1 MANIPA
7 MTEAAEEAAASGTT
21 AGTRLDRDSLL
32 TAGMAVMGFAL
43 FLSAAWTARNEAALV
58 PDGALYTARFVKAVA
73 CFAIAFTLRSHIP
86 SVGKFFALGAGFV
99 GMHLVAYG
107 LGALMP
113 AGVAEYLAASV
124 ISGAFSGI
132 GEACVIVLFAHLFST
147 YAPRVSA
154 VAIPVAYLLN
164 EALYFSTLYLPTEAI
179 MALRPAGKLLGVVLL
194 GLCLRRKERLPL
206 ADNEYPLQYGISIK
220 SAGER
225 AITLFAT
232 HRSWALIIAGSTLF
246 PLIFGFVAQACSRL
260 STNSGLYDGFNEI
273 VALGTIALLVFYGV
287 WRAGRLTFDEL
298 LYFSVPLFATG
309 CLLLPAFWLADAPYA
324 GMLVKC
330 GYTVNQVLFWVLLA
344 QESYRDLRHTYLFFG
359 LFYGIYE
366 LTTAAARLT
375 TSALYAEGGIDFTF
389 MVYVALVALWL
400 IACYGVLFFALA
412 KRVAR
417 GRQGGGRSADA
428 PVPDVEGPAGGG
440 GASEAAVGGEEV
452 PVRLVPEARR
462 TLVFPDKLALVC
474 ERYGL
479 TPREVE
485 VLTETI
491 HGYSMENIG
500 KKLFVSRETVKTHLR
515 RVYAKVGV
523 GGKQE
528 LIAFIDRYEG

>member
-1 MANIPA
+1 MNSSVPA
-7 MTEAAEEAAASGTT
+7 EQ
-21 AGTRLDRDSLL
+21 
-32 TAGMAVMGFAL
+32 
-43 FLSAAWTARNEAALV
+43 
-58 PDGALYTARFVKAVA
+58 
-73 CFAIAFTLRSHIP
+73 TL
-86 SVGKFFALGAGFV
+86 
-99 GMHLVAYG
+99 
-107 LGALMP
+107 
-113 AGVAEYLAASV
+113 
-124 ISGAFSGI
+124 
-132 GEACVIVLFAHLFST
+132 
-147 YAPRVSA
+147 
-154 VAIPVAYLLN
+154 
-164 EALYFSTLYLPTEAI
+164 FSTLYLPTEAI

-375 TSALYAEGGIDFTF
+375 TSALPKAASISPSWYTWLWWRCGSSPLWRAVLRAGETRGAGAPRRWPLCGRAGSGRRGTRRRRRPERGGRGWGGGSR
-389 MVYVALVALWL
+389 AA
-400 IACYGVLFFALA
+400 G
-412 KRVAR
+412 AR
-417 GRQGGGRSADA
+417 GAADPRVSRQAGARVRALRAHAAGGR
-428 PVPDVEGPAGGG
+428 
-440 GASEAAVGGEEV
+440 GAHRDHPRLQHGEHRQE
-452 PVRLVPEARR
+452 
-462 TLVFPDKLALVC
+462 
-474 ERYGL
+474 
-479 TPREVE
+479 
-485 VLTETI
+485 
-491 HGYSMENIG
+491 
-500 KKLFVSRETVKTHLR
+500 LFVSRETVKTHLR

>member
-43 FLSAAWTARNEAALV
+43 FLSAVWTARNEAALV

-389 MVYVALVALWL
+389 MVYVALWRCGSSPAMACCSSRWRNAWRGGAKEVA
-400 IACYGVLFFALA
+400 ALRTRRFRTSRDPQA
-412 KRVAR
+412 EAARARRPWVGRRFPCGWCPRRGGPSCFPTSWRSCASVTGSRR
-417 GRQGGGRSADA
+417 GRSRCSPRPSTATAWRTSARSCSC
-428 PVPDVEGPAGGG
+428 P
-440 GASEAAVGGEEV
+440 
-452 PVRLVPEARR
+452 ARR
-462 TLVFPDKLALVC
+462 
-474 ERYGL
+474 
-479 TPREVE
+479 
-485 VLTETI
+485 
-491 HGYSMENIG
+491 
-500 KKLFVSRETVKTHLR
+500 
-515 RVYAKVGV
+515 
-523 GGKQE
+523 
-528 LIAFIDRYEG
+528 

>member
-1 MANIPA
+1 M
-7 MTEAAEEAAASGTT
+7 
-21 AGTRLDRDSLL
+21 
-32 TAGMAVMGFAL
+32 
-43 FLSAAWTARNEAALV
+43 
-58 PDGALYTARFVKAVA
+58 
-73 CFAIAFTLRSHIP
+73 
-86 SVGKFFALGAGFV
+86 
-99 GMHLVAYG
+99 
-107 LGALMP
+107 
-113 AGVAEYLAASV
+113 
-124 ISGAFSGI
+124 
-132 GEACVIVLFAHLFST
+132 
-147 YAPRVSA
+147 
-154 VAIPVAYLLN
+154 
-164 EALYFSTLYLPTEAI
+164 
-179 MALRPAGKLLGVVLL
+179 
-194 GLCLRRKERLPL
+194 
-206 ADNEYPLQYGISIK
+206 
-220 SAGER
+220 
-225 AITLFAT
+225 
-232 HRSWALIIAGSTLF
+232 
-246 PLIFGFVAQACSRL
+246 AQACSRL

>member
-43 FLSAAWTARNEAALV
+43 FLSAVWTARNEAALV

-298 LYFSVPLFATG
+298 LYFWCPCSPRGACCYRPSGWRTPPM
-309 CLLLPAFWLADAPYA
+309 PA
-324 GMLVKC
+324 C
-330 GYTVNQVLFWVLLA
+330 
-344 QESYRDLRHTYLFFG
+344 S
-359 LFYGIYE
+359 
-366 LTTAAARLT
+366 
-375 TSALYAEGGIDFTF
+375 
-389 MVYVALVALWL
+389 
-400 IACYGVLFFALA
+400 
-412 KRVAR
+412 
-417 GRQGGGRSADA
+417 
-428 PVPDVEGPAGGG
+428 
-440 GASEAAVGGEEV
+440 
-452 PVRLVPEARR
+452 
-462 TLVFPDKLALVC
+462 
-474 ERYGL
+474 
-479 TPREVE
+479 
-485 VLTETI
+485 
-491 HGYSMENIG
+491 
-500 KKLFVSRETVKTHLR
+500 
-515 RVYAKVGV
+515 
-523 GGKQE
+523 
-528 LIAFIDRYEG
+528 